1 MPEAGPMVVGDAD
14 DIVWDETADVIVVG
28 YGGAGAAA
36 ALQAKESGAEVLLLE
51 RFGGGGT
58 TKYSGGVIYAGHTDV
73 QRAAGFDDTI
83 DNMHAYLSMEIG
95 DVVRPETLR
104 RFCEG
109 SAGDIAWLA
118 GHGVPF
124 SSQTYLE
131 KTTFPPEGK
140 FLYYSG
146 NEKLPS
152 FVAHAEPMPRGHRV
166 VGPGYGGA
174 HYIAALDKALRRN
187 GISLRTHAR
196 ASRLVIDR
204 SSRVIGLEILS
215 LPADFHAK
223 HQKMY
228 ERASPW
234 RAHNT
239 QGAKRAG
246 EAALAL
252 EQREGRTIR
261 VRARAGVILATGG
274 FSYSQKML
282 LAHEPDFARH
292 YDTLHR
298 LATLGNDGAGIGLGE
313 SAGGATGHMGALYIA
328 RNISPPAAL
337 LDGVLV
343 NQEGRRFVPEDAY
356 TGNIGGAIARQSG
369 QKAWLIVPLPSLM
382 RAVKEAVT
390 CGWHNFRFFGLPALA
405 NIFLGGTRV
414 ALTVGGAARSCGIDP
429 TALQQTFQAHD
440 ADLGDGLPDRH
451 GLTSAARK
459 RLGGGPFVII
469 NMALSNRHAFTP
481 YMTLGGLRVEESS
494 GLVVRADG
502 TPVEGL
508 YAAGLC
514 AVGLHSAG
522 YISGISLAD
531 GVFSGRRAGQHCAR
545 RVHNARAASPAMAQ

>member
-1 MPEAGPMVVGDAD
+1 MVDSAD
-14 DIVWDETADVIVVG
+14 DIAWDETADVVVVG

-36 ALQAKESGAEVLLLE
+36 ALQARESGAGVLLVE

-73 QRAAGFDDTI
+73 QREAGFDDTVE
-83 DNMHAYLSMEIG
+83 NMHAYLRMEIG

-109 SAGDIAWLA
+109 SAADIAWLA

-124 SSQTYLE
+124 GAQVYLE

-152 FVAHAEPMPRGHRV
+152 FAAHAEPMPRGHRV

-174 HYIAALDKALRRN
+174 HYVAALGKALERSC
-187 GISLRTHAR
+187 ISLRTHAR
-196 ASRLVIDR
+196 ATRLVTDR
-204 SSRVIGLEILS
+204 GGRVIGLEILC
-215 LPADFHAK
+215 LPETLHAE
-223 HQKMY
+223 HEKMY

-234 RAHNT
+234 RAHN
-239 QGAKRAG
+239 AAAARRAG
-246 EAALAL
+246 EAAWAL
-252 EQREGRTIR
+252 EQREGKAIR

-274 FSYSQKML
+274 FSYSKKLL
-282 LAHEPDFARH
+282 LAHEPGFARH
-292 YDTLHR
+292 YDRLHR
-298 LATLGNDGAGIGLGE
+298 LATLGNDGAGIELGQ
-313 SAGGATGHMGALYIA
+313 SAGGATKHMDALYIA
-328 RNISPPAAL
+328 RNIAPPASL
-337 LDGVLV
+337 LHGVLV

-356 TGNIGGAIARQSG
+356 TGNIGGAIARQSA
-369 QKAWLIVPLPSLM
+369 QKAWLIVPVASVL
-382 RAVKEAVT
+382 RALKEAVS

-405 NIFLGGTRV
+405 NIFLGGTKLAV
-414 ALTVGGAARSCGIDP
+414 SISSAARACGIDP
-429 TALQQTFQAHD
+429 AALHQSFAAHD
-440 ADLGDGLPDRH
+440 KDLADGVPDRH

-459 RLGGGPFVII
+459 RLGNGPFVII

-481 YMTLGGLRVEESS
+481 YMTLGGLVVDESS
-494 GLVVRADG
+494 GMVLRADG
-502 TPVEGL
+502 APVDGL

-531 GVFSGRRAGQHCAR
+531 GVFSGRRAGRHCAR
-545 RVHNARAASPAMAQ
+545 RVHNTVVPTASDMAQTVLF

>member
-1 MPEAGPMVVGDAD
+1 MLVVDSTN
-14 DIVWDETADVIVVG
+14 DIAWDEAADVVVVG

-36 ALQAKESGAEVLLLE
+36 ALQARESGADVLLVE

-73 QRAAGFDDTI
+73 QREAGFDDTVET
-83 DNMHAYLSMEIG
+83 MHAYLRMEIG

-109 SAGDIAWLA
+109 SAEDIAWLA
-118 GHGVPF
+118 VHGVPF
-124 SSQTYLE
+124 GAQAYLE

-146 NEKLPS
+146 NEKLPA
-152 FVAHAEPMPRGHRV
+152 FAANAEPMPRGHRV

-174 HYIAALDKALRRN
+174 HYIAALGRALERN
-187 GISLRTHAR
+187 TIALHTHAK
-196 ASRLVIDR
+196 ATRLIADR
-204 SSRVIGLEILS
+204 SGRVIGLETLS
-215 LPADFHAK
+215 LPAEFHAE
-223 HQKMY
+223 HQAMY

-234 RAHNT
+234 RAHNSK
-239 QGAKRAG
+239 AARRAA

-252 EQREGRTIR
+252 EQREGKAIR

-274 FSYSQKML
+274 FSYSKKML
-282 LAHEPDFARH
+282 LAHEPGFAQH

-298 LATLGNDGAGIGLGE
+298 LATLGNDGAGIALGQ
-313 SAGGATGHMGALYIA
+313 SAGGATGHMDALYIA
-328 RNISPPAAL
+328 RNIAPPASL

-356 TGNIGGAIARQSG
+356 TGNVGGAIARQNA
-369 QKAWLIVPLPSLM
+369 QKAWLIVPLPSAM
-382 RAVKEAVT
+382 RALKEAVS
-390 CGWHNFRFFGLPALA
+390 CGWHNFKFFGLPALA
-405 NIFLGGTRV
+405 NIFLGGTKLAV
-414 ALTVGGAARSCGIDP
+414 SVSSAARACDIDP
-429 TALQQTFQAHD
+429 AVLHRTFRAHD
-440 ADLGDGLPDRH
+440 EDVADGVPDRH

-459 RLGGGPFVII
+459 RLGNGPFVII

-481 YMTLGGLRVEESS
+481 YMTLGGLVVDENS
-494 GLVVRADG
+494 GMVMGVDG
-502 TPVEGL
+502 APIDGL

-531 GVFSGRRAGQHCAR
+531 GVFSGRRAGRHCALR
-545 RVHNARAASPAMAQ
+545 AHNAMVTAA